1 MNYLPTNQLP
11 FNPSTQYNPPRCNP
25 QLPNLVQHTSVLCNN
40 IAQSFTSHSDPSLV
54 ATVHDIPRSSCAPSK
69 IPSNITQHVRLD
81 NHKRKQ
87 DPTTQDRRKIRKL
100 DNVYIPNSIDIS
112 DSECTE
118 EEGRR
123 NDIEESVKEDREIYR
138 EANGRV
144 SERGDGEA
152 GGGENEDVNWVVGGE
167 EEVEDNEEGNGEEY
181 EEEKKNESEE
191 SVKEDREIYREANGR
206 VSERG
211 DGEAGGGENEDVNW
225 VVGGEEENRDT
236 EDHKREA
243 DYYDENEEEVED
255 NEEGNGEEYEEGK
268 IEYLLSNAGPTHNQ
282 HTPSTPNPSIPSSYS
297 FHSPSTSSPTPPL
310 STREDEVDELASVI
324 SPRGR
329 HGVRAGEPSAFQ
341 VGSDLKEI
349 MNTILLNADQQ
360 ADVLKQVVYSYLI
373 NTSM

>member
-123 NDIEESVKEDREIYR
+123 NDI
-138 EANGRV
+138 
-144 SERGDGEA
+144 
-152 GGGENEDVNWVVGGE
+152 
-167 EEVEDNEEGNGEEY
+167 
-181 EEEKKNESEE
+181 EE